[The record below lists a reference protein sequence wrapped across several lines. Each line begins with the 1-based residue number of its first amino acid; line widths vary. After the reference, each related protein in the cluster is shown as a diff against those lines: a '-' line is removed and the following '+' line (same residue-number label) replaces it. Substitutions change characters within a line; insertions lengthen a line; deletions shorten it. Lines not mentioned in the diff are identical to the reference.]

1 MANLLLVSAIPG
13 PQSLKGA
20 HFIAVSLIL
29 IPRPEK
35 TTTTAPFKDASI
47 PLTTVTFLKVVE
59 SIHLGGT

>member
-1 MANLLLVSAIPG
+1 MVHLLLVSAIPG

-29 IPRPEK
+29 TPQPEK
-35 TTTTAPFKDASI
+35 TATTAPSKDASI
-47 PLTTVTFLKVVE
+47 PLTTVLFLKVAE